1 MSTEQFQPQS
11 KETIASLFK
20 EDSNE
25 LNRLIE
31 KFILTNF
38 QDVSILKVGC
48 ARKALGFR
56 LLSAIATELMQKGE
70 KVIFINGEKFSNEIN
85 STSEIL
91 IQQIAISNYLFIEQL
106 ELSDKNKEHEQKIH
120 AFFKQYIKDEKKL
133 IYTCS
138 ANKKPLHTLLSIELP
153 DQLYALELQLVQ
165 KEISVAT
172 KNKLALNTARNQEV
186 PLMKL
191 HMKILNEK
199 KKLVLLRIQKNHVI
213 KIQAYQKAADL
224 RDKEKVTL
232 KNLNEME
239 EELHLLFNS
248 FELIPENYTTLQHI
262 KNVLLEFNTLDFAFR
277 NDFVEIIREKQLE
290 LHKKFD
296 ELTLS
301 RKIAIAEA
309 KIELSREIYYEMV
322 ELKNQIERNA
332 RINLS

>member
-1 MSTEQFQPQS
+1 M
-11 KETIASLFK
+11 
-20 EDSNE
+20 
-25 LNRLIE
+25 
-31 KFILTNF
+31 
-38 QDVSILKVGC
+38 
-48 ARKALGFR
+48 
-56 LLSAIATELMQKGE
+56 
-70 KVIFINGEKFSNEIN
+70 
-85 STSEIL
+85 
-91 IQQIAISNYLFIEQL
+91 
-106 ELSDKNKEHEQKIH
+106 
-120 AFFKQYIKDEKKL
+120 
-133 IYTCS
+133 
-138 ANKKPLHTLLSIELP
+138 HTLLSIELP

-191 HMKILNEK
+191 HMRILNEK

-232 KNLNEME
+232 KKLNEME

-277 NDFVEIIREKQLE
+277 IDFAEIIREKQLE

-301 RKIAIAEA
+301 RKIAISEA
-309 KIELSREIYYEMV
+309 KIGLSREIYYEMV
-322 ELKNQIERNA
+322 ELKNQIERNM

>member
-20 EDSNE
+20 EKANE

-38 QDVSILKVGC
+38 LDVSILKVGC

-70 KVIFINGEKFSNEIN
+70 KVVFINGEKFSNEIN

-91 IQQIAISNYLFIEQL
+91 LQQIAISNYLFIDQL

-120 AFFKQYIKDEKKL
+120 TFFKQYIKDEKKL

-224 RDKEKVTL
+224 RDIEKVTL

-248 FELIPENYTTLQHI
+248 FELIPENYTTLQQI

-301 RKIAIAEA
+301 RKIAISEA